1 MLFRSIKA
9 RMRAIFEASLDC
21 IITFDKE
28 ERIIEWNPA
37 AERTFGYSRAEALG
51 AKVTELIIPEPLR
64 AEYRESVRDFVNTEA
79 STLFGNR
86 IEIAARRSD
95 GSEFPAEFAVARI
108 ESDDPPSFTAYMRD
122 ITERR
127 KAEQKQQDTAA
138 HLAESNADLA
148 QFAYVASHDLQEP
161 LRAVA
166 GCVQLL
172 AEGYADKLDAAAR
185 ELITHAVDGVRRM
198 HTLIEDLL
206 TYSRVGTDGK
216 PFRQIDCSEILSSVL
231 ANLAAVIRERDAVI
245 TSDRLPTI
253 IADPTQIAQLF
264 QNLISN
270 GIKFCTERRP
280 EIRIQSSYRDGE
292 WLFSVSDNGIG
303 IDPCCTERI
312 FLIFQRL
319 HTRKEFPGSGI
330 GLAVCK
336 RIVERHRG
344 RIWVESAPGKGATFY
359 FTIPD
364 PSP

>member
-1 MLFRSIKA
+1 
-9 RMRAIFEASLDC
+9 
-21 IITFDKE
+21 
-28 ERIIEWNPA
+28 
-37 AERTFGYSRAEALG
+37 
-51 AKVTELIIPEPLR
+51 
-64 AEYRESVRDFVNTEA
+64 
-79 STLFGNR
+79 
-86 IEIAARRSD
+86 
-95 GSEFPAEFAVARI
+95 
-108 ESDDPPSFTAYMRD
+108 MRD

-127 KAEQKQQDTAA
+127 NAEQKQQDTAA

-172 AEGYADKLDAAAR
+172 AEGYASRLDDTAR
-185 ELITHAVDGVRRM
+185 ELITHSVDGVRRM

-206 TYSRVGTDGK
+206 TYSRVGTGGK
-216 PFRQIDCSEILSSVL
+216 PFRKIDCSEILSSVL
-231 ANLAAVIRERDAVI
+231 ANLAAEIREREAVLI
-245 TSDRLPTI
+245 YDKHPTI
-253 IADPTQIAQLF
+253 IADPNQIAQLF

-270 GIKFCTERRP
+270 GIKFCTDRRP

-303 IDPCCTERI
+303 IDPCCSERI

-344 RIWVESAPGKGATFY
+344 RIWVEPEPGNGATFY